1 MSPSQPAAQRPAE
14 DITASPCFQAGLE
27 AAENLPP
34 MTPET
39 ARKVAAILA
48 PFLREEIRAHDEGQ
62 GPPET

>member
-14 DITASPCFQAGLE
+14 AMTASPSFQAGLK

-39 ARKVAAILA
+39 VRRIAVILA
-48 PFLREEIRAHDEGQ
+48 PILREEMRAQDEGQ
-62 GPPET
+62 GAPET